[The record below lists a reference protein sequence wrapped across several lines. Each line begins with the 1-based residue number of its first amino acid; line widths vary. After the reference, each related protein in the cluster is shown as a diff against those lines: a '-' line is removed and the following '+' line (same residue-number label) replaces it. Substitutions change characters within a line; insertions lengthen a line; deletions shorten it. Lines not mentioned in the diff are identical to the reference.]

1 MKFEISNME
10 RDSINLND
18 RYFFRWQH
26 FCRMLRTCLIMTCML
41 CFGACTHHSV
51 IQPNPSPYEDLL
63 NIYRKPL
70 NHLASV
76 RRGVCPMYPS
86 CSEYSRQVVE
96 RHGFVVGWAMAMD
109 RLLRCGRDELR
120 RAPRTLVHG
129 EWKFYDPP
137 SANDNWW
144 YSAGEDINS
153 NEGFE
158 VPGLQLDE

>member
-1 MKFEISNME
+1 MVFEITNIE
-10 RDSINLND
+10 RDPRNLND
-18 RYFFRWQH
+18 RRFFRWLRLR
-26 FCRMLRTCLIMTCML
+26 RMLITCLILACMVY
-41 CFGACTHHSV
+41 FGACTHHSV
-51 IQPNPSPYEDLL
+51 TQPNPSPYEDFL

-70 NHLASV
+70 NHLAAV

-96 RHGFVVGWAMAMD
+96 KHGFVVGWVMAMD

-120 RAPRTLVHG
+120 RAPTTLVHG

-144 YSAGEDINS
+144 YSAGEDINP
-153 NEGFE
+153 NLKLA
-158 VPGLQLDE
+158 VPRVQEAE